1 MSSPS
6 LVTGW
11 EYLIFLGGAVAAIL
25 YGVGAA
31 IYNNRKR

>member
-1 MSSPS
+1 MPS

-11 EYLIFLGGAVAAIL
+11 EYLILLGGLAAAIL

-31 IYNNRKR
+31 IYYLMKK